1 MAEEIKGC
9 PVCDGHNITGGS
21 IDIIGDEAVQNQS
34 CGDCESSWV
43 ASYLLTT
50 RRGIERGPNHPLDA
64 RAILKLAF
72 KRVPNLGV
80 EIYYEGDEPA
90 GLKGQTL
97 TIDDLDRIMEEVEA
111 CDETLIWLML
121 QPAGEAKSTSIGT
134 FLVINSNSP
143 EEQIAD
149 HSCGVLMKTFFPE
162 LEID

>member
-1 MAEEIKGC
+1 MTDQTKGC
-9 PVCDGHNITGGS
+9 PVCDGHNIRGQEV
-21 IDIIGDEAVQNQS
+21 DIEGDEARQYQI
-34 CGDCESSWV
+34 CDDCESAWMAIYTLS
-43 ASYLLTT
+43 ARNIT
-50 RRGIERGPNHPLDA
+50 ERGPNHPLDA

-80 EIYYEGDEPA
+80 EVYYEGDTPA
-90 GLKGQTL
+90 GLRGQTL

-111 CDETLIWLML
+111 CDETVIYLYL
-121 QPAGEAKSTSIGT
+121 QPGGEVKNTAIGT
-134 FLVINSNSP
+134 FVVINSNSP